1 MCSSPNGL
9 ILKGWADAKVMAF
22 VLLVPVLTMSGC
34 LLPQDELFLL
44 DGGRLVRLPDVRNL
58 PPRIIDSGRKPA
70 QQETTIR
77 VGNFNTTTCRK
88 EDAEFSVFV
97 DDESQAI
104 DARWFID
111 PQSTYVPT
119 PATPII
125 PGLRVAV
132 SKPPIP
138 REVKAPVA
146 LASALIGFS
155 DGKKHRVEVVI
166 TDGDFDETASGGLA
180 IRSNIPGFDETGALV
195 PQPAYRTSFVWF
207 VEVQPCP

>member
-1 MCSSPNGL
+1 
-9 ILKGWADAKVMAF
+9 
-22 VLLVPVLTMSGC
+22 MSGC
-34 LLPQDELFLL
+34 LLPQDDFFAM
-44 DGGRLVRLPDVRNL
+44 DGGRIVRLPDARNL

-77 VGNFNTTTCRK
+77 VGTFNATTCRR
-88 EDAEFSVFV
+88 EDAEFAVFV

-125 PGLRVAV
+125 PGQRVGKVLTA
-132 SKPPIP
+132 P
-138 REVKAPVA
+138 REVKSPVA

-155 DGKKHRVEVVI
+155 DGKKHRVEVVV
-166 TDGDFDETASGGLA
+166 TDGDFTETASGGLD
-180 IRSNIPGFDETGALV
+180 IRSNATGFDETGTPVA
-195 PQPAYRTSFVWF
+195 QPAYRTSFVWF